1 MNSGLYF
8 VKISDAEALPATPEQ
23 PEELKAQD
31 GEFLEDEEEDDICD
45 KDYVPPSNSQGQ
57 QSGSSASFL
66 NPSSQNTEVCVLIH
80 LQLLL
85 ICRKFFLNLL
95 TVYLLYYFYLQDS
108 SGEPK
113 VIVYVSLLLKL
124 FTICQLEAC
133 GASIDPS
140 NIETYRRGA
149 CLTVSRT
156 CNNNH
161 GFKVNMFV
169 EYEIIFLLLNFS
181 GPHPQ

>member
-95 TVYLLYYFYLQDS
+95 TV
-108 SGEPK
+108 
-113 VIVYVSLLLKL
+113 
-124 FTICQLEAC
+124 
-133 GASIDPS
+133 
-140 NIETYRRGA
+140 
-149 CLTVSRT
+149 
-156 CNNNH
+156 
-161 GFKVNMFV
+161 
-169 EYEIIFLLLNFS
+169 
-181 GPHPQ
+181 

>member
-1 MNSGLYF
+1 M
-8 VKISDAEALPATPEQ
+8 
-23 PEELKAQD
+23 
-31 GEFLEDEEEDDICD
+31 
-45 KDYVPPSNSQGQ
+45 
-57 QSGSSASFL
+57 
-66 NPSSQNTEVCVLIH
+66 LIH

-124 FTICQLEAC
+124 FTICQLEDC

-161 GFKVNMFV
+161 GFEVNMFV
-169 EYEIIFLLLNFS
+169 EELKLNKKELNNVKEEFKNVNDKIKYPKEKKLLKI
-181 GPHPQ
+181 